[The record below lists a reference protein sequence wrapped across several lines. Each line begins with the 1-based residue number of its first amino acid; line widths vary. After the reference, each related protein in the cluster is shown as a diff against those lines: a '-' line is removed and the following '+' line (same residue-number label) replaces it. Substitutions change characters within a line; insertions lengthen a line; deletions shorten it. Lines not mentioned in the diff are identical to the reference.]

1 MTRKH
6 ILALSFFLLVFLNPS
21 ITKAQFIPKKQ
32 QNTSMVRGRFYWESS
47 FGLQIGSITNIEIAP
62 GAGYTLAKNLYTG
75 VSGTY
80 IYYQNNYYVPAFKT
94 HIYGGSIYLRY
105 MLFEKFLLQG
115 EYQLLNYQGY
125 DDFTGEEIRRVV
137 PGYLLG
143 AGYRQWF
150 NEKIYGD
157 IWLLWNFNDVNDYPY
172 GNPILRITF
181 GGFWG
186 NP

>member
-1 MTRKH
+1 MIRKQ
-6 ILALSFFLLVFLNPS
+6 ILYIVIFLLSSLNPLIS
-21 ITKAQFIPKKQ
+21 DAQFIPKKQ
-32 QNTSMVRGRFYWESS
+32 QNTGVLRGKFFGESS
-47 FGLQIGSITNIEIAP
+47 FGLQIGSITNIEFSP
-62 GAGYTLAKNLYTG
+62 SVGYTLTKNLYAG

-80 IYYQNNYYVPAFKT
+80 IYYQNNYYIPAFKT
-94 HIYGGSIYLRY
+94 HIFGGSMYLRY
-105 MLFEKFLLQG
+105 MLFNKFLIQG

-150 NEKIYGD
+150 NEKMYGD